1 MSDTK
6 YDFGLIGLGVMGRN
20 FILNVASHKFSAIGL
35 DRDPEKARAMDEEAK
50 SEGFNARGTTSTKEF
65 VDSLKKP
72 RVIMMLVPAGTP
84 VDAVINDLSPLLDKG
99 DLLIDGGNSFYTDT
113 DRREKLC
120 QEKGLHFIG
129 AGVSGGS
136 KGARFGP
143 SIMPGGPEV
152 SYNMVKPIFEAV
164 AAKVNG
170 EPCVTYIGPKSA
182 GNYVKMVH
190 NGIEYGLMQLIS
202 EVYDFMK
209 RGLGLSNEEI
219 QQTFAKW
226 NQGKLQSFLVEITAQ
241 IFAKKD
247 ELAEGWLV
255 DKIQDKGKQKGTG
268 KWTSQNAMDLG
279 VPIPTVDMSVNMRE
293 ISAYKPLR
301 QEIEKLYN
309 IKAEASSL
317 NKEETLK
324 LLEDALYFS
333 YIISYTQGMS
343 MLAQASEEYQ
353 YNLKLDEIAKIW
365 RGGCIIR
372 AVLLED
378 ITQAFKKDAK
388 LPSLLLDKTFA
399 EKTTAVQ
406 GAARTIVKLG
416 VDYAIPMA
424 CLSSTLTYFDAMRTG
439 RLPLNLVQAQRDF
452 FGSHTYERTDKE
464 GIFHTENWV

>member
-6 YDFGLIGLGVMGRN
+6 YDFGLVGLGVMGRN
-20 FILNVASHKFSAIGL
+20 FILNVASNKFSAIGL
-35 DRDPEKARAMDEEAK
+35 DRDPEKAKAMDEEAK
-50 SEGFNARGTTSTKEF
+50 HDGFNAKGTTSSKEF
-65 VDSLKKP
+65 IDSLKKP
-72 RVIMMLVPAGTP
+72 RVIMMLVPAGAP
-84 VDAVINDLSPLLDKG
+84 VDAVIKDLAPMLDKG

-113 DRREKLC
+113 DRREKEC
-120 QEKGLHFIG
+120 EEKGLHFIG

-152 SYNMVKPIFEAV
+152 SYNIVKPIFEAV

-202 EVYDFMK
+202 EVYDIMK

-219 QQTFAKW
+219 QKTFAKW
-226 NQGKLQSFLVEITAQ
+226 NEGKRQSFLVEITAK
-241 IFAKKD
+241 IFTVK
-247 ELAEGWLV
+247 EGNGWLV
-255 DKIQDKGKQKGTG
+255 DVIQDKGKQKGTG

-279 VPIPTVDMSVNMRE
+279 VPIPTVDMAVNMRE
-293 ISAYKPLR
+293 ISAYKADRVEL
-301 QEIEKLYN
+301 EKLFN
-309 IKAEASSL
+309 ITPEKSTL
-317 NKEETLK
+317 DKETALK

-343 MLAQASEEYQ
+343 MLAQASVEYQ
-353 YNLKLDEIAKIW
+353 YNLKLAEIAKIW

-372 AVLLED
+372 AALLED
-378 ITQAFKKDAK
+378 ITQAFKKN
-388 LPSLLLDKTFA
+388 PSLKNLLMDKNFA

-406 GAARTIVKLG
+406 GAARKIVKL
-416 VDYAIPMA
+416 AIDLGISTA
-424 CLSSTLTYFDAMRTG
+424 SLSASLTYFDAMRTG
-439 RLPLNLVQAQRDF
+439 RLPLNVVQAQRDL
-452 FGSHTYERTDKE
+452 FGSHTYERTDKD
-464 GIFHTENWV
+464 GVFHTEWE

>member
-20 FILNVASHKFSAIGL
+20 FILNVASNNFSAIGL
-35 DRDPEKARAMDEEAK
+35 DKDPEKAKAMDEEAK
-50 SEGFNARGTTSTKEF
+50 NDGFNAKGTTSSKDF
-65 VDSLKKP
+65 VESLKKP
-72 RVIMMLVPAGTP
+72 RVIMMLVPAGAP
-84 VDAVINDLSPLLDKG
+84 VDSVINELAPLLDKG

-113 DRREKLC
+113 DRREKQC
-120 QEKGLHFIG
+120 EEKGLHFIG

-152 SYNMVKPIFEAV
+152 SYNIVKPIFEAV

-202 EVYDFMK
+202 EIYDIMK

-219 QQTFAKW
+219 QKTFAKW
-226 NQGKLQSFLVEITAQ
+226 NTGKLQSFLVEITSK
-241 IFAKKD
+241 IFTKKD
-247 ELAEGWLV
+247 DFTGNLLV
-255 DKIQDKGKQKGTG
+255 DYIQDKGKQKGTG

-279 VPIPTVDMSVNMRE
+279 VPIPTVDMAVNMRE
-293 ISAYKPLR
+293 ISAYKSDRVEL
-301 QEIEKLYN
+301 EKLYS
-309 IKAEASSL
+309 ITSEKPSIDKEAAIQ
-317 NKEETLK
+317 

-343 MLAQASEEYQ
+343 MLAQASVEYQ
-353 YNLKLDEIAKIW
+353 YHLKLAEIAKIW

-372 AVLLED
+372 AALLED
-378 ITQAFKKDAK
+378 ITQAFKKKPDLK
-388 LPSLLLDKTFA
+388 NLLMDKDFA
-399 EKTTAVQ
+399 EKTIGVQ
-406 GAARTIVKLG
+406 GAARKAVKI
-416 VDYAIPMA
+416 AIDFGIA
-424 CLSSTLTYFDAMRTG
+424 TASLSASLTYFDAMRTG
-439 RLPLNLVQAQRDF
+439 RLPLNLVQAQRDL
-452 FGSHTYERTDKE
+452 FGSHTYERTDRE
-464 GIFHTENWV
+464 GVFHTEWE

>member
-6 YDFGLIGLGVMGRN
+6 YDFGLVGLGVMGRN
-20 FILNVASHKFSAIGL
+20 FILNVASNKFSAIGL
-35 DRDPEKARAMDEEAK
+35 DRDPEKAKAMDEEAK
-50 SEGFNARGTTSTKEF
+50 HDGFNAKGTTSSKEF
-65 VDSLKKP
+65 IDSLKKP
-72 RVIMMLVPAGTP
+72 RVIMMLVPAGAP
-84 VDAVINDLSPLLDKG
+84 VDSVIKDLAPMLDKG

-113 DRREKLC
+113 DRREKEC
-120 QEKGLHFIG
+120 EEKGLHFIG

-152 SYNMVKPIFEAV
+152 SYNIVKPIFEAV

-202 EVYDFMK
+202 EVYDIMK

-219 QQTFAKW
+219 QKTFAKW
-226 NQGKLQSFLVEITAQ
+226 NEGKLQSFLVEITAK
-241 IFAKKD
+241 IFTVK
-247 ELAEGWLV
+247 EGNGWLV
-255 DKIQDKGKQKGTG
+255 DVIQDKGKQKGTG

-279 VPIPTVDMSVNMRE
+279 VPIPTVDMAVNMRE
-293 ISAYKPLR
+293 ISAYKADRVEL
-301 QEIEKLYN
+301 EKLFN
-309 IKAEASSL
+309 IAPEKSTL
-317 NKEETLK
+317 DKETALK

-343 MLAQASEEYQ
+343 MLSQASVEYQ
-353 YNLKLDEIAKIW
+353 YNLKLAEIAKIW

-372 AVLLED
+372 AALLED
-378 ITQAFKKDAK
+378 ITQAFKKN
-388 LPSLLLDKTFA
+388 PSLKNLLMDKTFA

-406 GAARTIVKLG
+406 GAARKIVKL
-416 VDYAIPMA
+416 AIDLGIPTA
-424 CLSSTLTYFDAMRTG
+424 SLSASLTYFDAMRTG
-439 RLPLNLVQAQRDF
+439 RLPLNVVQAQRDL
-452 FGSHTYERTDKE
+452 FGSHTYERTDKD
-464 GIFHTENWV
+464 GVFHTEWE